1 MLLKLREMNLKH
13 TLTNWM
19 FIKKLIRILNKNT
32 FGHSIVSLFKKCK
45 FLNIYQTCE
54 FKIVCQSLVTTR
66 YSHFNF
72 PLPQST
78 SAAGYRRTEFQV
90 AKMWNSLLI
99 NLRAVSDLIEFG
111 RELRLHLLGWG
122 VGVFSRWTGGLA
134 CVGQC
139 ISNQAMGVIGLII
152 TYLGVLF
159 ISPWIYLFWFL
170 L

>member
-13 TLTNWM
+13 TLTIWM
-19 FIKKLIRILNKNT
+19 FFKKLIRILNKNK

-45 FLNIYQTCE
+45 ILNIYPTCE

-78 SAAGYRRTEFQV
+78 SVAGHRRTEFHR

-111 RELRLHLLGWG
+111 RELRLHLLGW
-122 VGVFSRWTGGLA
+122 A
-134 CVGQC
+134 E
-139 ISNQAMGVIGLII
+139 
-152 TYLGVLF
+152 GVL
-159 ISPWIYLFWFL
+159 SKWTADYEVA
-170 L
+170 

>member
-1 MLLKLREMNLKH
+1 MLN
-13 TLTNWM
+13 
-19 FIKKLIRILNKNT
+19 
-32 FGHSIVSLFKKCK
+32 V
-45 FLNIYQTCE
+45 YQTCE
-54 FKIVCQSLVTTR
+54 IKIFKKSLETILFKKHISLITSH
-66 YSHFNF
+66 YSLLSPSPF
-72 PLPQST
+72 T
-78 SAAGYRRTEFQV
+78 SPISIGHRKTEVQR

-122 VGVFSRWTGGLA
+122 VGVFSRWTGVLA

-159 ISPWIYLFWFL
+159 ISLWIYLFLVL
-170 L
+170 LFYNFCFKMLMR

>member
-1 MLLKLREMNLKH
+1 MLLKLREMNLKN

-19 FIKKLIRILNKNT
+19 FLKKLIRILNKNK

-45 FLNIYQTCE
+45 ILDIYQTCE

-90 AKMWNSLLI
+90 AKMRNSLLI
-99 NLRAVSDLIEFG
+99 NLRAVSDPIEFG
-111 RELRLHLLGWG
+111 RELKLHLLGWG
-122 VGVFSRWTGGLA
+122 VGAISGWTKLLA
-134 CVGQC
+134 CLDQC
-139 ISNQAMGVIGLII
+139 ISNQAMVH
-152 TYLGVLF
+152 LF
-159 ISPWIYLFWFL
+159 SSSFPRMSCSL